1 MDIKGCTDKVSDRN
15 KDHATGTWRKDDT
28 CYRVAKNLAGLCSC
42 SSVLWKIE
50 LASDEIAQAI
60 FKQNVL
66 GCSLLL
72 IVKCEKRE
80 MNWRRNC

>member
-1 MDIKGCTDKVSDRN
+1 M
-15 KDHATGTWRKDDT
+15 
-28 CYRVAKNLAGLCSC
+28 AKNLAGLCSC

-50 LASDEIAQAI
+50 LVSDEIAQAI

-66 GCSLLL
+66 DCSLLL

-80 MNWRRNC
+80 MN